1 MTPRGLAVQPEKA
14 GLYVHVP
21 FCSAVCPYCDFAVSV
36 ARPGDHRAFLSAV
49 KAEALNYRDWPLPF
63 DTVYFGGGTPS
74 ALSCTAL
81 ESLLCTLRDT
91 LPVADDARIFLEA
104 NPEDITPA
112 FLDAI
117 TRLRVETLSL
127 GIQSFDDGELRLLG
141 RRHNGG
147 QALDAV
153 RECISA
159 GIHTV
164 SVDVIFGLPHQTSSA
179 LDVTL
184 DAIAELEPHHV
195 SCYQL
200 TIHEGTNFHR
210 RERAGRLQ
218 QLEEDRQAELYE
230 YLSGRLADVGLEPY
244 EVSNFARAPQF
255 QSRHNNKYWRH
266 VPYLGLGPSAHSF
279 DGAKRWWN
287 LRNHRDYAEAVTT
300 RRTPVDDCETLE
312 PADLALETL
321 MLGIRT
327 TAGIDLDA
335 YQQRF
340 AVDLA
345 AINADLLDELRALDY
360 VHTSQAV
367 LAPTARGM
375 AVADALAAQLDTG
388 LQTP

>member
-1 MTPRGLAVQPEKA
+1 MRPGIAVRPDNA

-36 ARPGDHRAFLSAV
+36 ARPGEHAAFLSAV
-49 KAEALNYRDWPLPF
+49 SAEAHNYRDWPLPF

-74 ALSCTAL
+74 ALSGTAL
-81 ESLLCTLRDT
+81 QELLATLRAA
-91 LPVADDARIFLEA
+91 LPIAPDARVFLEA

-112 FLDAI
+112 YLGGV
-117 TRLRVETLSL
+117 TGLGVHTLSL
-127 GIQSFDDGELRLLG
+127 GVQSFDDRELRLLG
-141 RRHNGG
+141 RRHTGA
-147 QALDAV
+147 QALEAV
-153 RECISA
+153 RRCLAA

-164 SVDVIFGLPHQTSSA
+164 SVDVIFGLPGQSR
-179 LDVTL
+179 
-184 DAIAELEPHHV
+184 AELEVTLRAIEQLRPHHV

-210 RERAGRLQ
+210 RERSGRLT

-230 YLSGRLADVGLEPY
+230 YLTRRLAECGLQPY

-255 QSRHNNKYWRH
+255 QSLHNNKYWRH

-279 DGAKRWWN
+279 DGSKRWWN
-287 LRNHRDYAEAVTT
+287 LRNHRAYADALTEA
-300 RRTPVDDCETLE
+300 RTPVDDCETLE
-312 PADLALETL
+312 AADLALETL

-327 TAGIDLDA
+327 AAGIDLDA
-335 YQQRF
+335 YRERF

-345 AINADLLDELRALDY
+345 SVNAELLSELCALDY
-360 VHTSQAV
+360 VECTPAS
-367 LAPTARGM
+367 LAPTPRGM

-388 LQTP
+388 L